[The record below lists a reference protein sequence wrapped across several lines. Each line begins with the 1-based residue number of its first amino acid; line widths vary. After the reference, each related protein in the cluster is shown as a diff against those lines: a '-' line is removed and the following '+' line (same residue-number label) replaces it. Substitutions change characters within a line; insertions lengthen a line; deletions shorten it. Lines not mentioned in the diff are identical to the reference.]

1 MRLTPLEWGLRAP
14 ITPRLGGEPLGA
26 TAPWQ
31 NRSQPKKN
39 KPTLNT
45 KLRILPLRATALFP
59 QHHEDVSFGLQRAQK
74 ASLRPTFA
82 VR

>member
-1 MRLTPLEWGLRAP
+1 MPKARVLLTFLSQVNLFFFGL
-14 ITPRLGGEPLGA
+14 
-26 TAPWQ
+26 
-31 NRSQPKKN
+31 
-39 KPTLNT
+39 
-45 KLRILPLRATALFP
+45 LRATALFP